1 MRDNLLGQLWAEF
14 FGTAILIILGD
25 GVVANVVYATRLKG
39 FGVFASWGGDM
50 AGGAGYD
57 WNTIA
62 FGWGFAVVM
71 AVYVA
76 GGITGAHINP
86 AVTLAAMVC
95 RGMDLVSGLL
105 WMVAQVAGAFFG
117 AFLVHMQ
124 YMGDFLSP
132 VGSQNIF
139 CTSPAPGD
147 SPVFT
152 QYFSEILGTW
162 MLLLLIY
169 AIVDSANNL
178 GPGAN
183 LWPFMV
189 GMAVLSIGLS
199 LGGPTGYAINPARDL
214 GPRLYGFLFAGNP
227 GDLFGYG
234 GSTGNPAYWLVP
246 IIGPLIGGV
255 LGGFTY
261 DLLVAPFLPKKE

>member
-1 MRDNLLGQLWAEF
+1 MRNSLIGKLWAEF
-14 FGTAILIILGD
+14 LGTAILIILGD

-39 FGVFASWGGDM
+39 FGVFAPWGG
-50 AGGAGYD
+50 AAGVPGGAGYD

-62 FGWGFAVVM
+62 LGWGFAVAI

-86 AVTLAAMVC
+86 AVTLAAMVV
-95 RGMDLVSGLL
+95 RGMDAVTGLL
-105 WMVAQVAGAFFG
+105 YMVAQVAGAFVG
-117 AFLVHMQ
+117 AFLVHMD
-124 YMGDFLSP
+124 YMGNFTSIQPL
-132 VGSQNIF
+132 NIF
-139 CTSPAPGD
+139 CTSPAPGFEG
-147 SPVFT
+147 SLLNQF
-152 QYFSEILGTW
+152 FSEILGTW

-189 GMAVLSIGLS
+189 GMGVLSIGLS
-199 LGGPTGYAINPARDL
+199 LGGPTGYAINPARDF
-214 GPRLYGFLFAGNP
+214 GPRLYGALFSGVPNLFA
-227 GDLFGYG
+227 
-234 GSTGNPAYWLVP
+234 STPTPYWIVP

-261 DLLVAPFLPKKE
+261 DLLVAPCLPKKA